1 MRFVERNEVFIAAKT
16 VCDTEKATM
25 TAEENTYKA
34 RWRKNG
40 IKERLMKLLLQ
51 FYGRIPNARV
61 LVFWYQALPRQ
72 GERNHIYER

>member
-16 VCDTEKATM
+16 VCGTEKATM

-40 IKERLMKLLLQ
+40 TKERLIKLPLQ

-61 LVFWYQALPRQ
+61 LVF
-72 GERNHIYER
+72 